1 MKVKKDEHMENI
13 VVNCINCNEKFF
25 QKYINFFKKFKVIKV
40 DDLIKKY
47 NEENVIEKDNKLKDE
62 YIKFK
67 ILYEN
72 GGLLIDGNF
81 EFLYSLETFFENNF
95 FISYSDDKNISTK
108 LMYSNS
114 KNNHFVKKII
124 DLIKENKF
132 ENITDL
138 FADVLEKDMKNNYN
152 SLQKFDNQIFIYPY
166 EYFYPIDYEWIGKSF
181 TDNTKAV
188 YYEKNRKV
196 PKKAKIKIKMAKK
209 YGVESFN
216 YFFSTLRTVKN
227 NLGYKKYIMSQN
239 IKKKFSVKEDPG
251 IDTAKEKLQEYIK
264 INLEAEKSGK
274 QLPIDYV
281 IIHNPRWLG
290 VTSATKELFK
300 NLLPLEEVF
309 LDKNVNLISDMIL
322 KSKVKQVIFSAFD
335 YGWDKIAIRLKK
347 LNPEIKIKS
356 FWHGSHSQVIEKI
369 NWETNVMII
378 NLHKQGIIDVM
389 GTCKES
395 LVNFYK
401 SQGYKTA
408 FLNNTVV
415 LNDEMKK
422 RIENKKKNIQNT
434 DKLKLGLY
442 SAGTD
447 WRKNTYNQ
455 VMAASLFKNATLEV
469 IPLRYELQKIAYK
482 NDLNIIGSDSH
493 LKREDL
499 LLEMAKNDITLYVT
513 FSECAPMLPIESLEV
528 GTICITGNNHH
539 YFDNTKLYDYLVV
552 EREDD
557 VMAIYEKIN
566 YALEHKDEI
575 FKLYKEW
582 KKSNDERTKKS
593 VEEFLNM

>member
-1 MKVKKDEHMENI
+1 MENI

-196 PKKAKIKIKMAKK
+196 PKKAKIKIKMARK

-227 NLGYKKYIMSQN
+227 NLGYKKYIMTQN

-415 LNDEMKK
+415 LNDELKK

>member
-1 MKVKKDEHMENI
+1 MENI

-25 QKYINFFKKFKVIKV
+25 QKYTNFFKKFKVIKV

-81 EFLYSLETFFENNF
+81 DFLYSLETFFENNF

-188 YYEKNRKV
+188 YYEKDRKV

-227 NLGYKKYIMSQN
+227 NLGYKKYIMTQN
-239 IKKKFSVKEDPG
+239 IKKKFSIKEDPG
-251 IDTAKEKLQEYIK
+251 IDKAKEKLQEYIK

-415 LNDEMKK
+415 LNDELKK

>member
-1 MKVKKDEHMENI
+1 MENI

-25 QKYINFFKKFKVIKV
+25 QKYTNFFKKFKVIKV
-40 DDLIKKY
+40 DELIKKY

-188 YYEKNRKV
+188 YYEKDRKV

-227 NLGYKKYIMSQN
+227 NLGYKKYIMTQN

-251 IDTAKEKLQEYIK
+251 FDTAKEKLQEYIK

-455 VMAASLFKNATLEV
+455 VMAASLFKNVTLEV

>member
-1 MKVKKDEHMENI
+1 MENI

-25 QKYINFFKKFKVIKV
+25 QKYTNFFKNFKVIKV

-47 NEENVIEKDNKLKDE
+47 NEENAIENGNKLKDE

-188 YYEKNRKV
+188 YYEKDRKV

-227 NLGYKKYIMSQN
+227 NLGYKKYIMTQN

>member
-1 MKVKKDEHMENI
+1 MNNVNI
-13 VVNCINCNEKFF
+13 NYINCDEKFKN
-25 QKYINFFKKFKVIKV
+25 KYYGIFKECNLNCVDEEIKNY
-40 DDLIKKY
+40 Y
-47 NEENVIEKDNKLKDE
+47 NKCTLKKDNKLYND
-62 YIKFK
+62 YIKFQY
-67 ILYEN
+67 LYDN
-72 GGLLIDGNF
+72 GGLLLDGDF
-81 EFLYSLETFFENNF
+81 EFITSIKSFFKHEF
-95 FISYSDDKNISTK
+95 FISFIDNKNISTN
-108 LMYSNS
+108 LVWC
-114 KNNHFVKKII
+114 KN
-124 DLIKENKF
+124 KENKYVKIILNLIETDKF
-132 ENITDL
+132 NDITEVFSEILNKDL
-138 FADVLEKDMKNNYN
+138 KNNYN
-152 SLQKFDNQIFIYPY
+152 YLQTFNNELYIYPY
-166 EYFYPIDYEWIGKSF
+166 DYFYPIDYEYIGKSF
-181 TDNTKAV
+181 TENLKSV
-188 YYEKNRKV
+188 YYQRDKKI
-196 PKKAKIKIKMAKK
+196 PSKAKIKIKLARK

-216 YFFSTLRTVKN
+216 YFFSILRDTRNK
-227 NLGYKKYIMSQN
+227 LGYKKYIMTQN

-251 IDTAKEKLQEYIK
+251 IENAYKKLEEYIELNK
-264 INLEAEKSGK
+264 KAQDEKK
-274 QLPIDYV
+274 KLPIDYI

-290 VTSATKELFK
+290 VTSATKELFE

-309 LDKNVNLISDMIL
+309 LEKNVNKIADMIT
-322 KSKVKQVIFSAFD
+322 KTGVPQVIFSAFD
-335 YGWDKIAIRLKK
+335 YGWDKIAIKLKALK
-347 LNPEIKIKS
+347 PDIKIKS

-415 LNDEMKK
+415 LDEEIKD
-422 RIENKKKNIQNT
+422 RIKKNKEKNNISGKENNI
-434 DKLKLGLY
+434 LKLGLY

-455 VMAASLFKNATLEV
+455 VMAASLFDNATLQV
-469 IPLRYELQKIAYK
+469 IPLRYELEELAYK
-482 NDLNIIGSDSH
+482 NNLQLIGNNSH

-499 LLEMAKNDITLYVT
+499 LVEMSKNDITLYVT

-539 YFDNTKLYDYLVV
+539 YFDGTKLYDYLVV

-557 VMAIYEKIN
+557 VIAIYDKIK
-566 YALEHKDEI
+566 YALENKEEI

-582 KKSNDERTKKS
+582 KKENDKRTKKS
-593 VEEFLNM
+593 VEEFLKM

>member
-1 MKVKKDEHMENI
+1 MENI

-25 QKYINFFKKFKVIKV
+25 QKYTNFFKKFKVIKV

-47 NEENVIEKDNKLKDE
+47 NKENVIEKDNKLKDE

-188 YYEKNRKV
+188 YYEKDRKV

-227 NLGYKKYIMSQN
+227 NLGYKKYIMTQN

-251 IDTAKEKLQEYIK
+251 IDTAKEKLQEYIN

-415 LNDEMKK
+415 LNDELKK

-566 YALEHKDEI
+566 YAVEHKDEI

>member
-1 MKVKKDEHMENI
+1 MENI

-25 QKYINFFKKFKVIKV
+25 QKYTNFFKKFKVIKV

-124 DLIKENKF
+124 DLIKKNKF

-227 NLGYKKYIMSQN
+227 NLGYKKYIVTQN

>member
-1 MKVKKDEHMENI
+1 MENI

-25 QKYINFFKKFKVIKV
+25 QKYTNFFKKFKVIKV

-47 NEENVIEKDNKLKDE
+47 NEENAIENGNKLKDE

-114 KNNHFVKKII
+114 KNNYFVKKII

-188 YYEKNRKV
+188 YYEKDRKV

-227 NLGYKKYIMSQN
+227 NLGYKKYIMTQN

>member
-1 MKVKKDEHMENI
+1 MENI

-25 QKYINFFKKFKVIKV
+25 QKYTNFFKKFKVIKV

-124 DLIKENKF
+124 DLIKKNKF

-239 IKKKFSVKEDPG
+239 IKKKFSIKEDPG
-251 IDTAKEKLQEYIK
+251 IDKAKEKLQEYIK

>member
-1 MKVKKDEHMENI
+1 MENI

-25 QKYINFFKKFKVIKV
+25 QKYTNFFKKFKVIKV

-81 EFLYSLETFFENNF
+81 EFLCSLETFFENNF

-227 NLGYKKYIMSQN
+227 NLGYKKYIMTQN

>member
-1 MKVKKDEHMENI
+1 MENI

-25 QKYINFFKKFKVIKV
+25 QKYTNFFKKIKVIKF

-227 NLGYKKYIMSQN
+227 NLEYKKYIMTQN
-239 IKKKFSVKEDPG
+239 IKKKFSIKEDPG
-251 IDTAKEKLQEYIK
+251 IDKAKEKLQEYIK

-274 QLPIDYV
+274 QLPIDYI

>member
-1 MKVKKDEHMENI
+1 MENI

-25 QKYINFFKKFKVIKV
+25 QKYTNFFKKFKVIKV

-47 NEENVIEKDNKLKDE
+47 NEENVIEKDNKLKDD

-227 NLGYKKYIMSQN
+227 NLGYKKYIVTQN

>member
-1 MKVKKDEHMENI
+1 MENI

-25 QKYINFFKKFKVIKV
+25 QKYTNFFKKFKVIKV

>member
-1 MKVKKDEHMENI
+1 MENI

-25 QKYINFFKKFKVIKV
+25 QKYTNFFKKFKVIKV

-81 EFLYSLETFFENNF
+81 EFLCSLETFFENNF

-209 YGVESFN
+209 YGVEPFN

>member
-1 MKVKKDEHMENI
+1 
-13 VVNCINCNEKFF
+13 
-25 QKYINFFKKFKVIKV
+25 
-40 DDLIKKY
+40 
-47 NEENVIEKDNKLKDE
+47 
-62 YIKFK
+62 
-67 ILYEN
+67 
-72 GGLLIDGNF
+72 
-81 EFLYSLETFFENNF
+81 
-95 FISYSDDKNISTK
+95 
-108 LMYSNS
+108 
-114 KNNHFVKKII
+114 
-124 DLIKENKF
+124 
-132 ENITDL
+132 
-138 FADVLEKDMKNNYN
+138 
-152 SLQKFDNQIFIYPY
+152 
-166 EYFYPIDYEWIGKSF
+166 
-181 TDNTKAV
+181 
-188 YYEKNRKV
+188 
-196 PKKAKIKIKMAKK
+196 MARK

-227 NLGYKKYIMSQN
+227 NLGYKKYIMTQN

-422 RIENKKKNIQNT
+422 
-434 DKLKLGLY
+434 G
-442 SAGTD
+442 
-447 WRKNTYNQ
+447 
-455 VMAASLFKNATLEV
+455 
-469 IPLRYELQKIAYK
+469 
-482 NDLNIIGSDSH
+482 
-493 LKREDL
+493 
-499 LLEMAKNDITLYVT
+499 
-513 FSECAPMLPIESLEV
+513 
-528 GTICITGNNHH
+528 
-539 YFDNTKLYDYLVV
+539 
-552 EREDD
+552 
-557 VMAIYEKIN
+557 
-566 YALEHKDEI
+566 
-575 FKLYKEW
+575 
-582 KKSNDERTKKS
+582 
-593 VEEFLNM
+593 

>member
-1 MKVKKDEHMENI
+1 MENI

-25 QKYINFFKKFKVIKV
+25 QKYTNFFKKFKVIKV

-227 NLGYKKYIMSQN
+227 NLGYKKYIMTQN

-575 FKLYKEW
+575 FKLYKEL

>member
-1 MKVKKDEHMENI
+1 MENI

-25 QKYINFFKKFKVIKV
+25 QKYTNFFKKFKVIKV

-81 EFLYSLETFFENNF
+81 DFLYSLETFFENNF

-227 NLGYKKYIMSQN
+227 NLGYKKYIMTQN
-239 IKKKFSVKEDPG
+239 IKKKFSIKEDPG
-251 IDTAKEKLQEYIK
+251 IDKAKEKLQEYIK

-322 KSKVKQVIFSAFD
+322 NSKVKQVIFSAFD

>member
-1 MKVKKDEHMENI
+1 MENI

-25 QKYINFFKKFKVIKV
+25 QKYTNFFKKFKVIKV

-47 NEENVIEKDNKLKDE
+47 NEENIIEKGNKLKDE

-108 LMYSNS
+108 LMYSNL
-114 KNNHFVKKII
+114 KNNQFVKKII

-138 FADVLEKDMKNNYN
+138 FTYVFKKDMKNNYN

-188 YYEKNRKV
+188 YYEKDRKV

-216 YFFSTLRTVKN
+216 YFFSILRTVKN
-227 NLGYKKYIMSQN
+227 NLGYKKYIMTQN

-251 IDTAKEKLQEYIK
+251 IDTAKEKLQEYIN

-422 RIENKKKNIQNT
+422 RIEDKKKNIQNT

-566 YALEHKDEI
+566 YAVDHKDEI

>member
-1 MKVKKDEHMENI
+1 MENI

-25 QKYINFFKKFKVIKV
+25 QKYTNFFKKFKVIKV

-47 NEENVIEKDNKLKDE
+47 NKENVIEKDNKLKDE

-81 EFLYSLETFFENNF
+81 DFLYSLETFFENNF

-227 NLGYKKYIMSQN
+227 NLGYKKYIMTQN

>member
-1 MKVKKDEHMENI
+1 MENI

-25 QKYINFFKKFKVIKV
+25 QKYTNFFKKFKVIKV

-47 NEENVIEKDNKLKDE
+47 NKENVIEKDNKLKDE

-67 ILYEN
+67 ILYDN

-81 EFLYSLETFFENNF
+81 DFLYSLETFFENNF

-138 FADVLEKDMKNNYN
+138 FANVLEKDMKNNYN

-196 PKKAKIKIKMAKK
+196 PKKAKIKIKMARK

-227 NLGYKKYIMSQN
+227 NLGYKKYIMTQN

-347 LNPEIKIKS
+347 LNQEIKIKS
-356 FWHGSHSQVIEKI
+356 FLHGSHSQVIEKI

-469 IPLRYELQKIAYK
+469 IPLRYEFQKIAYK

-582 KKSNDERTKKS
+582 KKSNDKRTKKS

>member
-1 MKVKKDEHMENI
+1 MENI

-25 QKYINFFKKFKVIKV
+25 QKYTNFFKKFKVIKV

-124 DLIKENKF
+124 DLIKKNKF

-274 QLPIDYV
+274 QLPIDYI

>member
-1 MKVKKDEHMENI
+1 MENI

-25 QKYINFFKKFKVIKV
+25 QKYTNFFKKIKVIKV

-227 NLGYKKYIMSQN
+227 NLGYKKYIMTQN
-239 IKKKFSVKEDPG
+239 IKKKFSIKEDPG
-251 IDTAKEKLQEYIK
+251 IDKAKEKLQEYIK

-274 QLPIDYV
+274 QLPIDYI

>member
-1 MKVKKDEHMENI
+1 MENI

-25 QKYINFFKKFKVIKV
+25 QKYTNFFKKFKVIKV

-138 FADVLEKDMKNNYN
+138 FANVLEKDMKNNYN

-196 PKKAKIKIKMAKK
+196 PKKAKIKIKMARK

-227 NLGYKKYIMSQN
+227 NLGYKKYIMTQN

>member
-1 MKVKKDEHMENI
+1 MENI

-25 QKYINFFKKFKVIKV
+25 QKYTNFFKKFKVIKV

-138 FADVLEKDMKNNYN
+138 FADVLKKDMKNNYN

-227 NLGYKKYIMSQN
+227 NLGYKKYIVTQN

-251 IDTAKEKLQEYIK
+251 IDKAKEKLQEYIK

-401 SQGYKTA
+401 SQGYETA

-415 LNDEMKK
+415 LNDELKK

>member
-1 MKVKKDEHMENI
+1 MENI

-25 QKYINFFKKFKVIKV
+25 QKYTNFFKKFKVIKV

-47 NEENVIEKDNKLKDE
+47 NEENVIEKDNKLKDD

-188 YYEKNRKV
+188 YYEKDRKV

-216 YFFSTLRTVKN
+216 FFFSTLRTVKN
-227 NLGYKKYIMSQN
+227 NLGYKKYIMTQN

>member
-1 MKVKKDEHMENI
+1 MENI

-25 QKYINFFKKFKVIKV
+25 QKYTNFFKKIKVIKV

-227 NLGYKKYIMSQN
+227 NLGYKKYIMTQN
-239 IKKKFSVKEDPG
+239 IKKKFSIKEDPG
-251 IDTAKEKLQEYIK
+251 IDKAKEKLQEYIK

-274 QLPIDYV
+274 QLPIDYI

-593 VEEFLNM
+593 VEKFLNM

>member
-1 MKVKKDEHMENI
+1 MENI

-25 QKYINFFKKFKVIKV
+25 QKYTNFFKKFKVIKV

-47 NEENVIEKDNKLKDE
+47 NEENVIEKDSKLKDE

-227 NLGYKKYIMSQN
+227 NLGYKKYIMTQN

>member
-1 MKVKKDEHMENI
+1 MENI

-25 QKYINFFKKFKVIKV
+25 QKYTNFFKKFKVIKV

-138 FADVLEKDMKNNYN
+138 FADVLEKNMKNNYN

-196 PKKAKIKIKMAKK
+196 PKKAKIKIKMARK

-227 NLGYKKYIMSQN
+227 NLGYKKYIMTQN

-415 LNDEMKK
+415 LNDELKK

-455 VMAASLFKNATLEV
+455 VMAASLLKNATLEV

-557 VMAIYEKIN
+557 VMAIYKKIN

>member
-1 MKVKKDEHMENI
+1 MENI
-13 VVNCINCNEKFF
+13 VVNCVNCNEKFF
-25 QKYINFFKKFKVIKV
+25 QKYTNFFKKFKVIKV

-188 YYEKNRKV
+188 YYEKDRKV

-227 NLGYKKYIMSQN
+227 NLGYKKYIMTQN

-455 VMAASLFKNATLEV
+455 VMAASLFKNVTLEV

>member
-1 MKVKKDEHMENI
+1 LKVKKDEHMENI

-25 QKYINFFKKFKVIKV
+25 QKYTNFFKKFKVIKV

-47 NEENVIEKDNKLKDE
+47 NKENVIEKDNKLKDE

-67 ILYEN
+67 ILYDN

-81 EFLYSLETFFENNF
+81 DFLYSLETFFENNF

-138 FADVLEKDMKNNYN
+138 FANVLEKDMKNNYN

-196 PKKAKIKIKMAKK
+196 PKKAKIKIKMARK

-227 NLGYKKYIMSQN
+227 NLGYKKYIMTQN

-415 LNDEMKK
+415 LNDELKK

>member
-1 MKVKKDEHMENI
+1 LKVKKDEHMENI

-25 QKYINFFKKFKVIKV
+25 QKYTNFFKKFKVIKV

-124 DLIKENKF
+124 DLIKKNKF

-227 NLGYKKYIMSQN
+227 NLGYKKYIVTQN

-415 LNDEMKK
+415 LNDELKK

>member
-1 MKVKKDEHMENI
+1 MENI

>member
-1 MKVKKDEHMENI
+1 MENI

-25 QKYINFFKKFKVIKV
+25 QKYTNFFKKLKVIKV

-124 DLIKENKF
+124 DLIKKNKF

-188 YYEKNRKV
+188 YYEKDRKV

-209 YGVESFN
+209 YGVESFD

-227 NLGYKKYIMSQN
+227 NLGYKKYIMTQN

-264 INLEAEKSGK
+264 INLEAEKSRK

-422 RIENKKKNIQNT
+422 RIENKKKSIQNT

-566 YALEHKDEI
+566 YAVDHKDEI

>member
-1 MKVKKDEHMENI
+1 MENI

-25 QKYINFFKKFKVIKV
+25 QKYTNFFKKFKVIKV
-40 DDLIKKY
+40 DELIKKY

-188 YYEKNRKV
+188 YYEKDRKV

-227 NLGYKKYIMSQN
+227 NLGYKKYIMTQN

-455 VMAASLFKNATLEV
+455 VMAASLFKNVTLEV

>member
-25 QKYINFFKKFKVIKV
+25 QKYTNFFKKFKIIKV

-81 EFLYSLETFFENNF
+81 DFLYSLETFFENNF

-196 PKKAKIKIKMAKK
+196 PKKAKIKIKIAKK

-227 NLGYKKYIMSQN
+227 NLGYKKYIMTQN
-239 IKKKFSVKEDPG
+239 IKKKFSIKEDPG
-251 IDTAKEKLQEYIK
+251 IDKAKEKLQEYIK